1 MIVSLGGH
9 SIFLEVMFCPL
20 CQFQVCR
27 ALTRAINPDTPSPNC
42 IVPRMLFL
50 EGLFGTGK
58 FPQEWKAPFGSRMS
72 VLGCAMLQT
81 AFNYPQVHI
90 PSFSSKVLVFIVV
103 LMVCFFVVFGFWKC
117 NEIFRIWW
125 LYCFGCL
132 LVILLAA
139 GVMLHLPVYSST
151 TPYIFL

>member
-1 MIVSLGGH
+1 MSIVCLSRFLGMATKNDDCFVRWL

-81 AFNYPQVHI
+81 AFSYPQVHI
-90 PSFSSKVLVFIVV
+90 PSFSSKVIVFIVV
-103 LMVCFFVVFGFWKC
+103 VIVCSFVVFGSWKC
-117 NEIFRIWW
+117 NKISRI
-125 LYCFGCL
+125 L
-132 LVILLAA
+132 
-139 GVMLHLPVYSST
+139 
-151 TPYIFL
+151 